1 MTRTVVFRC
10 NANARVGLGH
20 LMRCR
25 EMARVLK
32 LRGWHSVIL
41 GPPTSLQTAQDM
53 DLFIEWQEI
62 PERGSDDQDC
72 AIVLESC
79 ARHEASLAVMDDYR
93 ITPTYQQRLMKAG
106 IRWLQQFDASL
117 PFDYW
122 CDLLVNA
129 SPYEKRSQYMR
140 WLQRPEAQETLFGPA
155 YAVLRPAFLTITPQ
169 PDTRDVRRILVAFGG
184 GDDRG
189 AIALS
194 LNALAGHLGNGITL
208 VVVCG
213 PANPNL
219 ADITARVSS
228 LPGIELHV
236 APADMASL
244 MADCDLALIAGGTMS
259 YEAAICGVPMI
270 FIGLAPNQER
280 PCRGWTDR
288 IGAPY
293 LGDISVVSGTMVR
306 NAVMKLIENADQRA
320 AMSRAGRALV
330 DGLGAERLVDA
341 LLNLQSRQKDKVS
354 Q

>member
-1 MTRTVVFRC
+1 M
-10 NANARVGLGH
+10 
-20 LMRCR
+20 
-25 EMARVLK
+25 
-32 LRGWHSVIL
+32 
-41 GPPTSLQTAQDM
+41 
-53 DLFIEWQEI
+53 
-62 PERGSDDQDC
+62 
-72 AIVLESC
+72 
-79 ARHEASLAVMDDYR
+79 
-93 ITPTYQQRLMKAG
+93 
-106 IRWLQQFDASL
+106 QQFDASL

-155 YAVLRPAFLTITPQ
+155 YAVSASGLSHNHTTTRYTGCTAHPCGFRWRGRQGSNCSQPQ
-169 PDTRDVRRILVAFGG
+169 CTGRSPGERHHPGGRVR
-184 GDDRG
+184 
-189 AIALS
+189 S
-194 LNALAGHLGNGITL
+194 
-208 VVVCG
+208 
-213 PANPNL
+213 ANPNL